1 MQGGVENCAGYDML
15 GKFLR
20 PDGTAAWAR
29 VGRVTG
35 NFTWGE
41 GRRLKSAHRDLQF
54 ENIRQS
60 F

>member
-1 MQGGVENCAGYDML
+1 VENCAGYDML